1 MSGVVYGPCHASKR
15 RVATHGNLCDV
26 AVIVECLLQQV
37 LKAGSISEDRRI
49 FYALPLDHQ
58 EGSALSGALCSSLA
72 NLPFPKIL
80 NQFNRSAA
88 WASQLQVYRIDG
100 NLRRRSRLHVQTRIV
115 STTLFDL
122 TLPVPRVD
130 PIAVRHENFP
140 LNRKSVVSGKRVSVR
155 LALGG

>member
-1 MSGVVYGPCHASKR
+1 MRISDWSSDVCSSDL
-15 RVATHGNLCDV
+15 ATQGNRCDV

-49 FYALPLDHQ
+49 FYALPLEHQ

-72 NLPFPKIL
+72 KLPFPKIL

-100 NLRRRSRLHVQTRIV
+100 NLRRRSRLQVQTRIV

-122 TLPVPRVD
+122 TRSEERRVGK
-130 PIAVRHENFP
+130 EC
-140 LNRKSVVSGKRVSVR
+140 VSTCRSRWCPYHSKKKTKQ
-155 LALGG
+155 